1 MKRID
6 IIGQNGNDGLHYKE
20 VTTMERLAQAVK
32 AAKVFA
38 AKNDLRYYLNGVAL
52 YITENKITSVVSSDG
67 HCCAIIGSED
77 LRKADKTA
85 IVDHKDL
92 ETLYNALLL
101 SSDVTVNNTLSLM
114 QIGDYQIPLVD
125 GRYPDV
131 ARVIPKKERDAATL
145 IGVQPN
151 YLAKLKPFK
160 LELCKHLTT
169 KERNLQ
175 GTRMRA
181 GGADESIIFE
191 FSGEKIDSAIV
202 LINPMR
208 L

>member
-1 MKRID
+1 
-6 IIGQNGNDGLHYKE
+6 
-20 VTTMERLAQAVK
+20 MERLAQAVK

-38 AKNDLRYYLNGVAL
+38 AKNDVRYYLNGVAL
-52 YITENKITSVVSSDG
+52 YITGNKITSVVSSDG
-67 HCCAIIGSED
+67 HCCAIIGSEN
-77 LRKADKTA
+77 LRKTDQIA

-101 SSDVTVNNTLSLM
+101 SSDVTANDNAIK
-114 QIGDYQIPLVD
+114 IGDYTIPLVD

-131 ARVIPKKERDAATL
+131 MRVIPKKERDAANL

-175 GTRMRA
+175 GTRMRTGDA
-181 GGADESIIFE
+181 EESIIFE
-191 FSGEKIDSAIV
+191 FTGEKIHSAIV